1 MAADTSH
8 PVLTQPENCDASIWR
23 YMDFAK
29 YVALLRTKSLYF
41 ARLDKL
47 EDPFE
52 GSICR
57 AEYEDI
63 VERAKKGEEDGRLP
77 PDWRGIYFDVLMQAA
92 RNGRRSCYVNC
103 WHLNEGESEAM
114 WRLYSQ
120 STFAIA
126 VKSTYG
132 RLRDVI
138 PAPNDLGRPY
148 VGPLLGKV
156 TYLDHY
162 NEKLPTGNL
171 LVPIMNKRPS
181 FRHEQECRAL
191 VWIPEPD
198 DYLFMPDP
206 DAIFKKY
213 PEGLNIQVDLA
224 ELVEFTAV
232 SPLAPGWFLE
242 SVADVTLR
250 YGCQWPTNAS
260 SLAAKPFI

>member
-1 MAADTSH
+1 
-8 PVLTQPENCDASIWR
+8 
-23 YMDFAK
+23 MDFAK

-52 GSICR
+52 GSISR

-63 VERAKKGEEDGRLP
+63 VQRAKKGEENDQLPAHWKGRYL
-77 PDWRGIYFDVLMQAA
+77 DVLMQAA

-126 VKSTYG
+126 VKSTYA
-132 RLRDVI
+132 RLRDVL
-138 PAPNDLGRPY
+138 PTPSSSGSPY

-156 TYLDHY
+156 TYLDHF
-162 NEKLPTGNL
+162 EEILPTGNL
-171 LVPIMNKRPS
+171 FVPIMNKRPS

-198 DYLFMPDP
+198 DYLFMRDP
-206 DAIFKKY
+206 DAIFKRY
-213 PEGLNIQVDLA
+213 PEGLDVQIDLA
-224 ELVEFTAV
+224 KMVEFTVV
-232 SPLAPGWFLE
+232 SPLAPSWFLE
-242 SVADVTLR
+242 SVTDVTLR
-250 YGCQWPTNAS
+250 YGYQWSTKAS